1 MSSTQK
7 KNSVSGARTPAKPA
21 GRPRGPAPRTPAA
34 RVRPETKPAPATRRP
49 EPWHS
54 VSIVSRVSICDAAWQ
69 RRSQRY
75 LSREAPRL
83 PLPECDRSEACRC
96 VYRHHSDRRAGPR
109 RASESGGPPART
121 APVQNLRLKR
131 GRRKIDV

>member
-1 MSSTQK
+1 MSA
-7 KNSVSGARTPAKPA
+7 ARTPAKPA
-21 GRPRGPAPRTPAA
+21 GRLRGAAPKAPARKA
-34 RVRPETKPAPATRRP
+34 RPDPKPAPATRRP

-54 VSIVSRVSICDAAWQ
+54 VSIVSRVVLCDAAWQ

-83 PLPECDRSEACRC
+83 PLPECDRTEACRC
-96 VYRHHSDRRAGPR
+96 VYRHHTDRRAGSR

-131 GRRKIDV
+131 GRRKSDV

>member
-1 MSSTQK
+1 MSSTHK
-7 KNSVSGARTPAKPA
+7 KISMSAARTPAKPA
-21 GRPRGPAPRTPAA
+21 GRLRGAAPKAPARKA
-34 RVRPETKPAPATRRP
+34 RPDPKPAPATRRP

-54 VSIVSRVSICDAAWQ
+54 VSIVSRVVLCDAAWQ

-83 PLPECDRSEACRC
+83 PL
-96 VYRHHSDRRAGPR
+96 
-109 RASESGGPPART
+109 SGGPPART

-131 GRRKIDV
+131 GRRKSDV